1 VAVARATRPDEAT
14 IRDTIANMPTRIA
27 AERPGTPLLVIIG
40 SVLAQR
46 QRSSL
51 TRRGSATA
59 AQ

>member
-1 VAVARATRPDEAT
+1 MVQRVHQLEVV

-51 TRRGSATA
+51 TRRGNMA